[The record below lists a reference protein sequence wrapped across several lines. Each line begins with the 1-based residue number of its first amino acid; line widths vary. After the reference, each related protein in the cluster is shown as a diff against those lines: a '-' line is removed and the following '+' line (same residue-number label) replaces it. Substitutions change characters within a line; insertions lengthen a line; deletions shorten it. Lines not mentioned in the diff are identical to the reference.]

1 MVVKWWAGFL
11 GYLMRHA
18 ILMEQRDERLLNE
31 DHLGTFNESG
41 RHYVEEITKR
51 SILDW
56 IDFPAEGKQF
66 FAKQRKDL
74 YDNDEGRLA
83 IAKLELEK
91 ILIQQRST
99 SSFLTDTYDGY
110 QMDEH
115 LMLQESFVNAKK

>member
-1 MVVKWWAGFL
+1 MQFSWSNEMSD
-11 GYLMRHA
+11 YLMKTISGLSMKA
-18 ILMEQRDERLLNE
+18 E
-31 DHLGTFNESG
+31 DTMSKKSPNGAFWTGSTSQPRVNNSLQSSA
-41 RHYVEEITKR
+41 RIC
-51 SILDW
+51 I
-56 IDFPAEGKQF
+56 
-66 FAKQRKDL
+66 
-74 YDNDEGRLA
+74 DNDEGRLA